1 MKLLGNYWNNR
12 EVANKIIFIYYAVF
26 MLQEITIISAML
38 YLNMLDWPFYF
49 ISFYLLKMFNK
60 LAMRNRLND
69 TVV

>member
-26 MLQEITIISAML
+26 MLKEITIISAML